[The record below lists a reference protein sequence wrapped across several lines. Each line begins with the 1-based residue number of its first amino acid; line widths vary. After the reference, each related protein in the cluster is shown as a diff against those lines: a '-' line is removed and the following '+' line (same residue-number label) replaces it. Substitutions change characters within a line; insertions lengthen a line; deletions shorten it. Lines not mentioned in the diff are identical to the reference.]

1 MFKPRT
7 ILLYEEKKENQTFSS
22 KNTEK
27 KRFFLLI
34 FCYFFSPDMPDS
46 VRVMFGVRTRIP
58 VLFYGEQFE
67 PDDSGYNQDQTE
79 NAQHGG

>member
-1 MFKPRT
+1 MP
-7 ILLYEEKKENQTFSS
+7 KK
-22 KNTEK
+22 K
-27 KRFFLLI
+27 KIKLFQAKIRKKTFFLLI

-46 VRVMFGVRTRIP
+46 VRVMSGVRTRIP
-58 VLFYGEQFE
+58 VSFYGEQFE

>member
-1 MFKPRT
+1 
-7 ILLYEEKKENQTFSS
+7 
-22 KNTEK
+22 
-27 KRFFLLI
+27 
-34 FCYFFSPDMPDS
+34 MPDS

-58 VLFYGEQFE
+58 VSFYGEQFE

>member
-7 ILLYEEKKENQTFSS
+7 ILLYAEKKENQTFSS

-27 KRFFLLI
+27 NVFSVNFLL
-34 FCYFFSPDMPDS
+34 FFSPDMPDS
-46 VRVMFGVRTRIP
+46 VRVMSGVRTRIP
-58 VLFYGEQFE
+58 VSFYGEQFE